1 MMNEEMYIKSRMG
14 QENPFRVPDGYFDS
28 FAAEMMKKLP
38 ELPEQSE
45 QPKTGL
51 LVRLRPWMYAAAC
64 MVVAIFTA
72 TLYFVNDTPS
82 QEVPAAVAATS
93 DTYVE
98 DVADYMM
105 ADNLD
110 IYACLASE
118 Y

>member
-1 MMNEEMYIKSRMG
+1 MMNEELYIKSRMG
-14 QENPFRVPDGYFDS
+14 QENHFRVPEGYFDN
-28 FAAEMMKKLP
+28 FAAEMMKSLP
-38 ELPEQSE
+38 K
-45 QPKTGL
+45 QPRQGL
-51 LVRLRPWMYAAAC
+51 LVRLRPWMMAAAC
-64 MVVAIFTA
+64 MAVAIFTA
-72 TLYFVNDTPS
+72 TLYFVNDRES
-82 QEVPAAVAATS
+82 QQQPAAVAATTTT

>member
-1 MMNEEMYIKSRMG
+1 MKNEELYIKSRMG
-14 QENPFRVPDGYFDS
+14 ERNPFRVPDGYFDN
-28 FAAEMMKKLP
+28 FAAEMMQKLP
-38 ELPEQSE
+38 AE
-45 QPKTGL
+45 PKRGL
-51 LVRLRPWMYAAAC
+51 QVRMRPWMYAAAC

-72 TLYFVNDTPS
+72 TLYFVNDNPG
-82 QEVPAAVAATS
+82 QDVPAAVATT

>member
-1 MMNEEMYIKSRMG
+1 MMNEELYIKSRMG
-14 QENPFRVPDGYFDS
+14 QGNPFRVPEGYFDN
-28 FAAEMMKKLP
+28 FAAEMMKN
-38 ELPEQSE
+38 LPEQSG
-45 QPKTGL
+45 QQKKSL
-51 LVRLRPWMYAAAC
+51 LIRLRPWMYAAAC
-64 MVVAIFTA
+64 MVVALFTA

-82 QEVPAAVAATS
+82 QEVPAAVAATN

-98 DVADYMM
+98 DVADYVM

>member
-1 MMNEEMYIKSRMG
+1 MMNEELYIKSRMG
-14 QENPFRVPDGYFDS
+14 ERNPFRVPDGYFDN
-28 FAAEMMKKLP
+28 FAAEMMQKLP
-38 ELPEQSE
+38 AE
-45 QPKTGL
+45 PKKGL
-51 LVRLRPWMYAAAC
+51 LVRMRPWMYAAAC

-72 TLYFVNDTPS
+72 TLYFFNDNPS
-82 QEVPAAVAATS
+82 QDVPAAVATT